1 MYTREMILERK
12 ASLEQAL
19 QELSNEYQRLAG
31 AIQLC
36 DAMLAELDAQENAE
50 SKPNENQISS

>member
-12 ASLEQAL
+12 AQLEQAL

-36 DAMLAELDAQENAE
+36 DSMLAELA
-50 SKPNENQISS
+50 